1 MKKEVLRLPLRS
13 GSFDVTVI
21 NREEITTYPK
31 IATPVQSILVTYV
44 AAGLPPKTLTIIKT
58 DYTERNE
65 KKLIRD
71 DIEQRLKHKPESF
84 TV

>member
-1 MKKEVLRLPLRS
+1 MLKEVLKLPLRP

-44 AAGLPPKTLTIIKT
+44 AAGLPPKTLTILKEE
-58 DYTERNE
+58 YNERTE
-65 KKLIRD
+65 KKRIRD

-84 TV
+84 KV